1 MSNNYIGKPA
11 LMSNASGEL
20 LMYNQT
26 QNTQIAT
33 PEDKNQPTH
42 SRPYLSSSKGP
53 SSAANTPFGD
63 MDYP

>member
-1 MSNNYIGKPA
+1 MSNNYVNNAG
-11 LMSNASGEL
+11 LVSNESGEL
-20 LMYNQT
+20 LAYNH
-26 QNTQIAT
+26 TQIGT
-33 PEDKNQPTH
+33 PEDKMMNLPTN